1 MNGKNLL
8 VTIAALGLLTGAIA
22 ADVDVSK
29 IPPASDRKDVTYEK
43 DIKPIFEKSC
53 VKCHGAEKPKGK
65 LRLDSL
71 EGTLKGGIDGKVVVP
86 GESTKSILIHNIAH
100 VGNEDEWMPPP
111 DNKNKI
117 KPLTNEEIGLI
128 RAWIDQGAK

>member
-1 MNGKNLL
+1 MNGKHLL
-8 VTIAALGLLTGAIA
+8 LTIAALGLLSVAIA

-29 IPPASDRKDVTYEK
+29 IPRASDRKDLIYEK

-53 VKCHGAEKPKGK
+53 IKCHGAEKPKGK

-71 EGTLKGGIDGKVVVP
+71 EGTLKGGVDGKVVVP

>member
-1 MNGKNLL
+1 
-8 VTIAALGLLTGAIA
+8 
-22 ADVDVSK
+22 
-29 IPPASDRKDVTYEK
+29 
-43 DIKPIFEKSC
+43 
-53 VKCHGAEKPKGK
+53 
-65 LRLDSL
+65 
-71 EGTLKGGIDGKVVVP
+71 
-86 GESTKSILIHNIAH
+86 LIHNIAH

>member
-1 MNGKNLL
+1 MVAFGSLL
-8 VTIAALGLLTGAIA
+8 AAFA
-22 ADVDVSK
+22 AEVDVSK

-71 EGTLKGGIDGKVVVP
+71 AGALKGGIDGKVIEP
-86 GESTKSILIHNIAH
+86 GNSAKSMLVHNVAR
-100 VGNEDEWMPPP
+100 VGHEDEWMPPP
-111 DNKNKI
+111 DNKHDI